1 MDDSKLIQLAISTSI
16 IGLIV
21 LTVISLYGDYPNQSS
36 LEQLSSNII
45 DVKITGTVGKVN
57 QFGKISVIDL
67 VSPKTDEV
75 LIFEDGKLNLRKGDY
90 VQILG
95 ELQEDQIVAHQI
107 EVLE

>member
-45 DVKITGTVGKVN
+45 DVKITG
-57 QFGKISVIDL
+57 VIDL